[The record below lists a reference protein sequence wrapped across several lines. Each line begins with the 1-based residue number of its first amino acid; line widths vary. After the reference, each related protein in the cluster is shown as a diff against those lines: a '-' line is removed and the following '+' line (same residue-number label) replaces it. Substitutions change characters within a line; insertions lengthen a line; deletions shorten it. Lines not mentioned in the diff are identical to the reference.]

1 MKTSLEQFE
10 KNACSAL
17 RTTETTNR
25 FLLAQADKKAEILVQ
40 VNGLLTSVLIAL
52 SVYIAPT
59 HRWFLLPVVIQLVS
73 SLVVIVT
80 SLLVTR
86 PRYFISN
93 VVTHFVNGQKAGEDP
108 SVAGPQ
114 VYWDLL
120 RDTHRQATVLAVKY
134 KRLRLSY
141 HVFMAGLVLS
151 LSTTLVVITVAR

>member
-1 MKTSLEQFE
+1 MKTSPEQFE

-17 RTTETTNR
+17 RTAETSNR
-25 FLLAQADKKAEILVQ
+25 FLLAQADKKAQILVQ

-73 SLVVIVT
+73 SLIVIVT

-86 PRYFISN
+86 PRFFISN
-93 VVTHFVNGQKAGEDP
+93 VVTHFVNSQKAGQDP
-108 SVAGPQ
+108 SIAGPQ
-114 VYWDLL
+114 VYWNLL

-141 HVFMAGLVLS
+141 HVFIAGLALS